1 LVYHPASTL
10 PEAASQHRKGSAV
23 DPQLDG
29 KAALVAGAS
38 QGIGRPV
45 AEHLAAG
52 GANLAITATGRPVL
66 LLAVT

>member
-1 LVYHPASTL
+1 
-10 PEAASQHRKGSAV
+10 V

-38 QGIGRPV
+38 PGIGRPV

-52 GANLAITATGRPVL
+52 GANLAINARAAAPREVTARENQAAAGRPVL
-66 LLAVT
+66 PLAGT

>member
-1 LVYHPASTL
+1 
-10 PEAASQHRKGSAV
+10 V

-29 KAALVAGAS
+29 KAALAAGAG

-52 GANLAITATGRPVL
+52 GANLAIAATGRPVL
-66 LLAVT
+66 PPAVT

>member
-1 LVYHPASTL
+1 
-10 PEAASQHRKGSAV
+10 V

-29 KAALVAGAS
+29 KAALVAGVS

-52 GANLAITATGRPVL
+52 GANPAIAAAGRPVWP
-66 LLAVT
+66 LAVT